1 MREETLRQKEIFD
14 IYYSLGDKRSFEK
27 LREKL
32 KTAPNATKMI
42 PSLTTLKRWSKKFNW
57 QERIQQRDAEISK
70 GLEKKINQD
79 IVNEKAEHRKLIKAI
94 LNELKRSLIEYQ
106 NEIKEGIKPAQIETI
121 KDLKDISQTIDTLIK
136 LDLNILGEPLTQNI
150 NLIISEKYL
159 PSDE

>member
-1 MREETLRQKEIFD
+1 MKEETLRQKQIFD
-14 IYYSLGDKRSFEK
+14 IYYSLGDKRSLEK
-27 LREKL
+27 LNETL
-32 KTAPNATKMI
+32 KNTPEYSDKT
-42 PSLTTLKRWSKKFNW
+42 PSLDTLKSWSKKFNW

-79 IVNEKAEHRKLIKAI
+79 IINEKAEHRKLIKAI

-106 NEIKEGIKPAQIETI
+106 NEIKEGIKPAQIVTI

-136 LDLNILGEPLTQNI
+136 LDLNILGEPLTQSV

>member
-79 IVNEKAEHRKLIKAI
+79 IINEKAEHRKLIKAI

-121 KDLKDISQTIDTLIK
+121 KDLKDISQIIDTLIK
-136 LDLNILGEPLTQNI
+136 LDLNILGEPLTQNV